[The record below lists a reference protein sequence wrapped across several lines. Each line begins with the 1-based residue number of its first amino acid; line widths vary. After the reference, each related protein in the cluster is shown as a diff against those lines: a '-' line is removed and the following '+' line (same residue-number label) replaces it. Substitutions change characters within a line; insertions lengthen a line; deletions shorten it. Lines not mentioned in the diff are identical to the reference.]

1 MVVKALIYVCKQ
13 NPWYFLTIQ
22 ISIILQTIAEMSIPF
37 LIQKIIKNKGDGLGD
52 YFGWILAS
60 ALISLLFAINN

>member
-22 ISIILQTIAEMSIPF
+22 ISIILQTIAEMSIPL
-37 LIQKIIKNKGDGLGD
+37 LIQKIIKNKGDGLG

>member
-37 LIQKIIKNKGDGLGD
+37 LIQKIIKDKGDGLGD
-52 YFGWILAS
+52 FGWILAS